1 VSARTYLF
9 GILLLAAIL
18 RFYGLAA
25 ESLWLDEGV
34 TIRLTSLP
42 YDRVLED
49 GTQGPLFLLLTM
61 VMRDLF
67 GLSEFALRFLPAL
80 FGVGCVLA
88 GYHLG
93 RRLFGETV
101 GLLAALLLT
110 VNPFLIHYSQ
120 DARPYTLFLFGAL
133 GSLYFA
139 MQLAA
144 RGGWRDVVGYAL
156 MTSVALCSHP
166 FGAFLLPAHA
176 AAFLLSLPKHPPDL
190 RARHLRRAAVAAAG
204 AALIFLPQLVRYGEL
219 FLRKAG
225 GGDVATWIPYT
236 DLHALSF
243 TLIRYFA
250 WPWLALFALAVV
262 LAALLRRRPRRE
274 EWISLG
280 IVLAFGAFAVLLPWA
295 ISLRI
300 APIYQARYGIPGMAA
315 VVFVLAWALT
325 VFPRKL
331 RIALVAAVLAL
342 TVVPLFSYYTKL
354 DKDPW
359 RQTAERL
366 RGLAA
371 PQDMVIEYPVWTDE
385 PLNTYFR
392 PDPSIRV
399 VNLPEE
405 TDVRSLVRDVRTI
418 WLVRSYRSLSPKED
432 DRLLTALAETHV
444 ADSLIR
450 VNEGLIRNP
459 WAAHVA
465 EISIT
470 RFRPKA
476 AL

>member
-1 VSARTYLF
+1 MSARTYLF

-18 RFYGLAA
+18 RFYGLTA

-42 YDRVLED
+42 YERLLET
-49 GTQGPLFLLLTM
+49 GTQGPLFLLLTK

-67 GLSEFALRFLPAL
+67 GLSEFVLRFLPAL

-93 RRLFGETV
+93 RRLFGETA

-120 DARPYTLFLFGAL
+120 DARPYTLFLLGAL

-139 MQLAA
+139 MQLAT
-144 RGGWRDVVGYAL
+144 RGHWRDVVGYAV

-166 FGAFLLPAHA
+166 FGPFLLPAHA
-176 AAFLLSLPKHPPDL
+176 AAFLLSLPKQPPDL
-190 RARHLRRAAVAAAG
+190 RARHLRRAVIAAVG
-204 AALIFLPQLVRYGEL
+204 TALMFLPQLVRYGAL
-219 FLRKAG
+219 FFRKAG
-225 GGDVATWIPYT
+225 GEHVATWIPYT
-236 DLHALSF
+236 ELQTLAF
-243 TLIRYFA
+243 TLVNYFA
-250 WPWLALFALAVV
+250 WSRLAWFALAVV
-262 LAALLRRRPRRE
+262 LVALVRRHPRRE

-280 IVLAFGAFAVLLPWA
+280 IVLTFGAFAVLLPWA
-295 ISLRI
+295 ISLGI
-300 APIYQARYGIPGMAA
+300 APIYQARYGIPGMAS
-315 VVFVLAWALT
+315 VVIVLAWALT

-331 RIALVAAVLAL
+331 RIALVAACIVLTA
-342 TVVPLFSYYTKL
+342 VPLFSYYTKL

-366 RGLAA
+366 GALTA
-371 PQDMVIEYPVWTDE
+371 PQDMVIEYPSWTDE

-418 WLVRSYRSLSPKED
+418 WLVRSYRSLSPGAD

-459 WAAHVA
+459 WAVHMV
-465 EISIT
+465 EIRIT

-476 AL
+476 AS